1 MFDNLA
7 RIWYYSWYFP
17 AKGNHMKRLFLVAV
31 AVVLAASLSVY
42 AVPAQAVHTIPAL
55 SAHTVHSAPAQADF
69 DNFVYLETYTA
80 GQFRD
85 VRDSDWFARYVKDAY
100 NLGFLRGKSDGVFDP
115 GGYLTLGEAVTLAAR
130 VRSIYHTGSAVFP
143 ESVPFYSAYADYAI
157 SHGII
162 DAHCNYS
169 EPATRGSFAAMMHNA
184 LPPDAFQAIN
194 EIPDYGI
201 CDVAPDSA
209 AGAAVY
215 ALYRAGILSGSD
227 QYGTFHAGSY
237 ITRAET
243 CAVLTRLAD
252 PAIRTTTLLPTH
264 VPVEVIFQRNANAV
278 FMLEMFDEK
287 GDSIRTGSGFFIS
300 SSGLAVTNLH
310 VIDSAASA
318 TITLYSGEVFQVR
331 GIHAFSDE
339 RNLVIFSVDSEKGG
353 WSFLTL
359 ADSSRIEAGNSVYA
373 LGSPRE
379 LINTIS
385 EGIISYSRREV
396 NWDTLIQFTA
406 PISFGS
412 GGSPLLNTLG
422 QVVGVAA
429 STYTYGQ
436 NLNLA
441 VPINFVKELEP
452 GNPVALEEFSKRG
465 Q

>member
-1 MFDNLA
+1 
-7 RIWYYSWYFP
+7 
-17 AKGNHMKRLFLVAV
+17 MKRLISVAV
-31 AVVLAASLSVY
+31 AVVLAASLSVH
-42 AVPAQAVHTIPAL
+42 AVPAQAG
-55 SAHTVHSAPAQADF
+55 F
-69 DNFVYLETYTA
+69 GNFVYSGAYTA

-85 VRDSDWFARYVKDAY
+85 VRDSDWFARYVEDAY
-100 NLGFLRGKSDGVFDP
+100 NFGFLHGKSDSVFDP

-130 VRSIYHTGSAVFP
+130 VRSIYHTGSAAFP
-143 ESVPFYSAYADYAI
+143 ESAPFYSVYADYAI

-162 DAHCNYS
+162 DAHGNYS
-169 EPATRGSFAAMMHNA
+169 DPATRGSFAAMMYNA
-184 LPPDAFQAIN
+184 LPPDAFPAIN

-209 AGAAVY
+209 TGAAVY

-227 QYGTFHAGSY
+227 QYGTFLAGSY
-237 ITRAET
+237 VTRAEA
-243 CAVLTRLAD
+243 CAVLVRLAD
-252 PAIRTTTLLPTH
+252 PAARTSTLLPTH
-264 VPVEVIFQRNANAV
+264 IPAEIIFQRNANAV

-287 GDSIRTGSGFFIS
+287 GESIRTGSGFFIS
-300 SSGLAVTNLH
+300 ASGLAVTNLH
-310 VIDSAASA
+310 VIESAASA
-318 TITLYSGEVFQVR
+318 TITLYSGEVCLVR

-359 ADSSRIEAGNSVYA
+359 ADSSRIEAGNTVYA

-385 EGIISYSRREV
+385 DGIISYSKREV

-429 STYTYGQ
+429 STYTLGQ

-441 VPINFVKELEP
+441 VPINFVKELKP
-452 GNPVALEEFSKRG
+452 GDPVALKEFSKLRL
-465 Q
+465 